1 LFEEY
6 KKVIPELM
14 ISEEWKLKNQIKQ
27 KDNEIGELKKRN

>member
-1 LFEEY
+1 M
-6 KKVIPELM
+6 PELM